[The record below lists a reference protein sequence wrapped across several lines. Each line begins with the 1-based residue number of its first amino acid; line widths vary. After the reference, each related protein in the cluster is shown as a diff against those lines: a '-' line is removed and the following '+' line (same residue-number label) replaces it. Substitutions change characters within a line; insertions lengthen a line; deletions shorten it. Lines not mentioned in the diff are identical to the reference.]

1 MAMETNNY
9 QLLIQKL
16 DQFIRKYYV
25 NQLIRGI
32 LYSIALILALF
43 ITITVLEYFM
53 YFPTGTRKILFYS
66 FIGISS
72 LALIGWVLLPL
83 ARYLRLGRVISH
95 ERAANIIG
103 DHFTE
108 VKDKLLNILQL
119 KKQSDGNSAQAA
131 LINAS
136 IDQKIG
142 DLKPVPFKSAINLNQ
157 NKKYLKYALPPLLLL
172 FILLVAAPTLI
183 TSGTERLIKNNETFE
198 RPAPFT
204 FAVEND
210 DMTVVQYEDFD
221 INVRVKPTETGA
233 IPNEVFIDVD
243 NYQYKLIPDE
253 KDRTHFTYTFRKI
266 SKDTKFKLF
275 SGEFESKG
283 YDIEVLKKPNIVGF
297 DIKLDYPSYTGRKD
311 EMIANIGDI
320 VVPVGTKM
328 RWNFTSQN
336 TDDIG
341 MKFSREKAL
350 LQTERAG
357 SQSFTLKRR
366 ARKDE
371 TYMVYVSN
379 QYLKNADSVG
389 YSIAVT
395 PDLYPTINVERFE
408 DSTDNRMLFFVGDAS
423 DDYGLRDLT
432 FNYSLAPGDGKTPAT
447 AESIMLQSKPGTETQ
462 YDYTWD
468 LLPLELKP
476 GDELTYYFEVFDNDR
491 VNGRKSARTNVMSY
505 AMPTVEE
512 FEEKEE
518 ENNDEIKKD
527 LAETLEEAQKLREDI
542 DQMKNKMLQKKELN
556 WQDKKEIEKMLERQ
570 KEMQEQM
577 ENAQENFKENLKN
590 QEEFEDTKES
600 ILEKQEK
607 LQQLFDELMSEEMK
621 ELMKKMEE
629 MLDEMTQE
637 DALEQLEEMELSDEE
652 LEKELDRMLELF
664 KEMELEHQ
672 LEQTAEKL
680 EELAKK
686 EEELSEESKEGK
698 KSSDELKKEQEKL
711 DEEFEKI
718 KEEIEKLEE
727 MNKELESPKHLDD
740 MDEQS
745 EDIEK
750 DMEQSSEELNKGEKQ
765 KAGEKQKSASDKMKE
780 MAQGMKDMMQQAN
793 QEQIEED
800 LEALRQLLENLVT
813 LSFDEE
819 ETMEDIGEAQINT
832 PHYVALVQKQ
842 YKIKDDFKIVEDS
855 LQALSKRVF
864 EIESFVTEKVTEV
877 KRNIKE
883 SLEHLEERKT
893 SSATTQQQYA
903 MTGMNDL
910 ALMLSEVMNQMQ
922 QQMAQQKSGDQMC
935 EKPGNKPGGKGKP
948 SLSGMQQQLKDQ
960 MTEMEKMMKDGK
972 KPGGKGGKGGKEGM
986 SKEFA
991 EMAAKQAAIRKE
1003 LKKMNDE
1010 QKQQGKGSSGEL
1022 EKLMEDMNE
1031 TETELVNKRLTNE
1044 MLKRQQEILTRLL
1057 QAEDAQRQRE
1067 YEKKRESKTAQEQ
1080 ERKMPPELEQYIK
1093 KREAEIEMYKSV
1105 SPALKPYYK
1114 TLVEEYFDSLKK
1126 NK

>member
-1 MAMETNNY
+1 MAMQTNNY

-25 NQLIRGI
+25 NQLIRGT

-43 ITITVLEYFM
+43 IAITVAEYFM
-53 YFPTGTRKILFYS
+53 YFPTGTRKVLWYS
-66 FIGISS
+66 FLGISG
-72 LALIGWVLLPL
+72 LALLGWVLLPL
-83 ARYLRLGRVISH
+83 ARYLRLGSVISH
-95 ERAANIIG
+95 EGAADIIG

-119 KKQSDGNSAQAA
+119 KKQSDNSAQAA

-157 NKKYLKYALPPLLLL
+157 NKRYLKYALPPLMLLL
-172 FILLVAAPTLI
+172 ILLFAAPNLI

-204 FAVEND
+204 FEVEND
-210 DMTVVQYEDFD
+210 DMTVVQYEDYD

-233 IPNEVFIDVD
+233 IPKEVFIDVD

-266 SKDTKFKLF
+266 SKDTQFKLF
-275 SGEFESKG
+275 SGEFVSKD

-297 DIKLDYPSYTGRKD
+297 DIKLDYPSYTKRRD
-311 EMIANIGDI
+311 ETIANIGDV
-320 VVPVGTKM
+320 VVPVGTRM

-336 TDDIG
+336 TDEVG
-341 MKFSREKAL
+341 MKFSREKEL

-408 DSTDNRMLFFVGDAS
+408 DSTDNKMIFFVGDAS
-423 DDYGLRDLT
+423 DDYGLKSLT
-432 FNYSLAPGDGKTPAT
+432 FNYTLTPGDRKTPVTTESLTLQT
-447 AESIMLQSKPGTETQ
+447 APGTETQ

-468 LLPLELKP
+468 LLPMELKP
-476 GDELTYYFEVFDNDR
+476 GDELTYFFEVLDNDG
-491 VNGRKSARTNVMSY
+491 VNGSKSARTNVMSY

-512 FEEKEE
+512 FEEQEE

-527 LAETLEEAQKLREDI
+527 LAETLEEAQKLRKDI
-542 DQMKNKMLQKKELN
+542 DEMKNKMLQKKELN

-570 KEMQEQM
+570 KDMQQQM
-577 ENAQENFKENLKN
+577 ENAQKNFDENLKN
-590 QEEFEDTKES
+590 QEQFEETKES

-621 ELMKKMEE
+621 EMMKKMEE
-629 MLDEMTQE
+629 MLDELTQE
-637 DALEQLEEMELSDEE
+637 DALEQLEEMEMTDEE

-680 EELAKK
+680 EELAEK

-698 KSSDELKKEQEKL
+698 KSAEELKKEQEKL
-711 DEEFEKI
+711 NEEFEKI
-718 KEEIEKLEE
+718 KEDIEKLEE
-727 MNKELESPKHLDD
+727 MNEELESPKHLDD

-750 DMEQSSEELNKGEKQ
+750 DMNESSDELQKGEKQ
-765 KAGEKQKSASDKMKE
+765 KAGEKQKSASEKMKE

-793 QEQIEED
+793 QEQMEED
-800 LEALRQLLENLVT
+800 LESLRQLLENLVT
-813 LSFDEE
+813 LSFDQE
-819 ETMEDIGEAQINT
+819 ETMNDIGEAQINT

-842 YKIKDDFKIVEDS
+842 YKIKDDFKVVEDS

-883 SLEHLEERKT
+883 SLEQLEERKT
-893 SSATTQQQYA
+893 TNATTQQQYA

-922 QQMAQQKSGDQMC
+922 QQMAQQQSGDQMC
-935 EKPGNKPGGKGKP
+935 ENPGNKPGGKGKP
-948 SLSGMQQQLKDQ
+948 SLSGMQKQLKDQ
-960 MTEMEKMMKDGK
+960 MTQMEQMMKDGK

-1003 LKKMNDE
+1003 LKKMND
-1010 QKQQGKGSSGEL
+1010 QNKQQGKGSSGEL
-1022 EKLMEDMNE
+1022 EKLMEEMDK
-1031 TETELVNKRLTNE
+1031 TETDLVNKRLTNE
-1044 MLKRQQEILTRLL
+1044 MLKRQQDILTRLL
-1057 QAEDAQRQRE
+1057 EAENAQRQRE
-1067 YEKKRESKTAQEQ
+1067 FEKRRESKTAQEQ
-1080 ERKMPPELEQYIK
+1080 ERKMPPELEEYIK

>member
-1 MAMETNNY
+1 MAMQTNNY

-32 LYSIALILALF
+32 LYSIALVLALF
-43 ITITVLEYFM
+43 IAITVAEYFM
-53 YFPTGTRKILFYS
+53 YFPTGTRKVLWYS
-66 FIGISS
+66 FLGISS
-72 LALIGWVLLPL
+72 IALLGWVLLPL
-83 ARYLRLGRVISH
+83 ARYLRLGKVISH
-95 ERAANIIG
+95 ERAADIIG

-119 KKQSDGNSAQAA
+119 KKQSGESTQAA

-142 DLKPVPFKSAINLNQ
+142 DLKPVPFKSAINLNH
-157 NKKYLKYALPPLLLL
+157 NRKYLKYALPPLMLLL
-172 FILLVAAPTLI
+172 ILLFAAPNLI
-183 TSGTERLIKNNETFE
+183 KSGTERLIKNNETFE

-204 FAVEND
+204 FEVENK
-210 DMTVVQYEDFD
+210 DMTVVQYEDYD
-221 INVRVKPTETGA
+221 IDVRVKPTETGA

-266 SKDTKFKLF
+266 SKDTQFKLF
-275 SGEFESKG
+275 SGEFKSKDYG
-283 YDIEVLKKPNIVGF
+283 IEVLKKPNIVGF
-297 DIKLDYPSYTGRKD
+297 DIKLDYPSYTKRRD
-311 EMIANIGDI
+311 ETIANIGDI

-336 TDDIG
+336 TDEVG
-341 MKFSREKAL
+341 MKFSREKEL

-408 DSTDNRMLFFVGDAS
+408 DSTDNKMIFFVGDAS
-423 DDYGLRDLT
+423 DDYGLRSLT
-432 FNYSLAPGDGKTPAT
+432 FNYTLTPGDRKTPAT
-447 AESIMLQSKPGTETQ
+447 TESLVLQTNPGTETQ

-468 LLPLELKP
+468 LLPMELKP
-476 GDELTYYFEVFDNDR
+476 GDELTYFFEVLDNDGIR
-491 VNGRKSARTNVMSY
+491 GSKSARTNVMSY

-527 LAETLEEAQKLREDI
+527 LAETLEEAKKLREDI
-542 DQMKNKMLQKKELN
+542 DEMKNKMLQKKELN

-570 KEMQEQM
+570 KDMQQQM
-577 ENAQENFKENLKN
+577 ENAQKNFDENLKN
-590 QEEFEDTKES
+590 QEQFEETKES

-621 ELMKKMEE
+621 EMMKKMEE
-629 MLDEMTQE
+629 MEMT
-637 DALEQLEEMELSDEE
+637 DEE

-680 EELAKK
+680 EELAEK

-698 KSSDELKKEQEKL
+698 KSAEELKKEQEKL
-711 DEEFEKI
+711 NEEFEKI
-718 KEEIEKLEE
+718 KEDIEKLEE
-727 MNKELESPKHLDD
+727 MNEELESPKHLDD

-750 DMEQSSEELNKGEKQ
+750 DMQESSDDLQKGEKQ
-765 KAGEKQKSASDKMKE
+765 KAGDKQKSASEKMKE
-780 MAQGMKDMMQQAN
+780 MAQGMKDMMQQASE
-793 QEQIEED
+793 EQMEED
-800 LEALRQLLENLVT
+800 LESLRQLLENLVT

-819 ETMEDIGEAQINT
+819 ETMNDIGEAQINT

-883 SLEHLEERKT
+883 SLEQLEERKT
-893 SSATTQQQYA
+893 SNATTQQQYA

-922 QQMAQQKSGDQMC
+922 QQMAQQQSGDQMC
-935 EKPGNKPGGKGKP
+935 ENPGNKPGGKGKP

-960 MTEMEKMMKDGK
+960 MSEMEKMMKDGN
-972 KPGGKGGKGGKEGM
+972 KPGGKDGKGGKEGM

-1003 LKKMNDE
+1003 LKKMND
-1010 QKQQGKGSSGEL
+1010 QNKQQGKGANGEL
-1022 EKLMEDMNE
+1022 EKLMEEMDK
-1031 TETELVNKRLTNE
+1031 TETDLVNKRLTNE
-1044 MLKRQQEILTRLL
+1044 MLKRQQDILTRLL
-1057 QAEDAQRQRE
+1057 EAENAQRQRE
-1067 YEKKRESKTAQEQ
+1067 FEKRRESKTAIEQ
-1080 ERKMPPELEQYIK
+1080 ERKMPPELEEYIK